1 MSLAGYSPW
10 GRKESDMTE
19 QLSRALV
26 PYDPILTICIL
37 KDPMSKSG
45 HTVRFWLDINLGEH
59 NSTQARDKITLF
71 VMLGI
76 FLSPGELQSSADNN
90 DIILMGIALFEMIC

>member
-1 MSLAGYSPW
+1 
-10 GRKESDMTE
+10 MTE
-19 QLSRALV
+19 QLSIALV
-26 PYDPILTICIL
+26 PYDPILIICIH

-45 HTVRFWLDINLGEH
+45 RILRFWLDINLEEH
-59 NSTQARDKITLF
+59 NSTQARDKNTLC

>member
-1 MSLAGYSPW
+1 MDYSPW

-19 QLSRALV
+19 QFSMALI
-26 PYDPILTICIL
+26 PYDPTLTVCIC

-45 HTVRFWLDINLGEH
+45 HILRFWLDINLGEH
-59 NSTQARDKITLF
+59 NSTQARGKITLC

>member
-1 MSLAGYSPW
+1 MGYSPW
-10 GRKESDMTE
+10 GCKESDMTE
-19 QLSRALV
+19 QLSIALV
-26 PYDPILTICIL
+26 PYDPILTICIC

-45 HTVRFWLDINLGEH
+45 HIVRFWLDINLGEH
-59 NSTQARDKITLF
+59 YSTQARDKITLF
-71 VMLGI
+71 VLLGI